1 MKSTYLQ
8 CMLFIKY
15 PIVVTHVIRECEVK
29 LMEQKTLSL
38 PRGAYEKLD
47 VHPRV
52 IQISRRHCKLDTQA
66 GLIRCTYKSK
76 EQTLHPNL

>member
-1 MKSTYLQ
+1 
-8 CMLFIKY
+8 
-15 PIVVTHVIRECEVK
+15 
-29 LMEQKTLSL
+29 MEQKTLSL

-76 EQTLHPNL
+76 EQTLHPNYSSSPIPRTHKYLEL